1 MDVTRTT
8 TLLLEGL
15 NAGKDSAWTEFD
27 RRYRPIL
34 MGFLRAMGAG
44 ESNAADAAQETLLRF
59 VKEYREGRYD
69 RERGR
74 LRNWMISMARSQ
86 LALDRRRASARREVG
101 ADPEALQE
109 EAADARW
116 DPDWD
121 RVWEEERRRA
131 ILREAFTRLGAE
143 SQTGEKAMQA
153 FELLVFR
160 AVPVAA
166 VARELDMSINDV
178 YQAKSRVTAR
188 LRGHLEAL
196 EHAFDEDAV

>member
-15 NAGKDSAWTEFD
+15 HAGSDSAWTEFD

-34 MGFLRAMGAG
+34 MGFLRAMGAVD
-44 ESNAADAAQETLLRF
+44 NDAADAAQETLLQF

-69 RERGR
+69 RGRGR

-86 LALDRRRASARREVG
+86 LALGRRRASARREVG
-101 ADPEALQE
+101 ADPESLQE
-109 EAADARW
+109 HAADLRW
-116 DPDWD
+116 DPEWD
-121 RVWEEERRRA
+121 RLWDEERRRA
-131 ILREAFTRLGAE
+131 ILREAFSRLCAE
-143 SQTGEKAMQA
+143 SQTGEKAIQA

-160 AVPVAA
+160 AVPAAA
-166 VARELDMSINDV
+166 VARELDMTINDV
-178 YQAKSRVTAR
+178 YQAKSRVTSR

-196 EHAFDEDAV
+196 EDAFDEDTV